1 MEKTLILLLVVA
13 ILVAAYNYFR
23 DKSDEGEADDG
34 DAASRSDMNN
44 QQEPNMVGTD
54 QMVKRNTRDFFLD
67 TLTKIGCQYEIDE
80 DNDTIIFAYQ
90 GEYFQVYA
98 RDESPFVTL
107 YDTHWAHIELC
118 DIDEFDEFARL
129 QKAINQSN
137 INNSVITVYTI
148 DEAGGNVDVHCK
160 SVVLFIPELPSIAD
174 YLRLELGEFFRVH
187 NSISAEMEKLR
198 KAEQADS

>member
-23 DKSDEGEADDG
+23 DKSDEDEADDG
-34 DAASRSDMNN
+34 DAAPRSDMSN

-67 TLTKIGCQYEIDE
+67 TLSKIGCQYEIDE
-80 DNDTIIFAYQ
+80 DDDTIIFAYQ

-118 DIDEFDEFARL
+118 DIDEFARL

-187 NSISAEMEKLR
+187 NSIGAEMEKLR

>member
-23 DKSDEGEADDG
+23 DKSDEDEADDG
-34 DAASRSDMNN
+34 DAAPRSDMNN

-67 TLTKIGCQYEIDE
+67 ILSKIGCQYEIDE
-80 DNDTIIFAYQ
+80 DNDTIIFVYQ

-98 RDESPFVTL
+98 RGESPFVTL

-118 DIDEFDEFARL
+118 DIDEFARL

-187 NSISAEMEKLR
+187 NSIGAEMEKLR

>member
-34 DAASRSDMNN
+34 DVAPRSDMSN

-54 QMVKRNTRDFFLD
+54 QTVKRNTRDFFLG

-118 DIDEFDEFARL
+118 DIDEFARL

-160 SVVLFIPELPSIAD
+160 SVVLFIPELPNIAD

>member
-23 DKSDEGEADDG
+23 DKSDEDEADDG
-34 DAASRSDMNN
+34 DAAPCSDMNN

-67 TLTKIGCQYEIDE
+67 TLSKIGCQYEIDE
-80 DNDTIIFAYQ
+80 DDDTIIFAYQ

-118 DIDEFDEFARL
+118 DIDEFARL

-148 DEAGGNVDVHCK
+148 DEAGGIVDVHCK

-187 NSISAEMEKLR
+187 NSIGAEMEKLR

>member
-13 ILVAAYNYFR
+13 ILVTAYNYFR
-23 DKSDEGEADDG
+23 DKSDEDEADDG
-34 DAASRSDMNN
+34 DAAPRSDMNN

-54 QMVKRNTRDFFLD
+54 QTVKRNTRDFFLD

-98 RDESPFVTL
+98 RNESPFVTL

-118 DIDEFDEFARL
+118 DIDEFARL

-187 NSISAEMEKLR
+187 NSIGAEMEKLR

>member
-54 QMVKRNTRDFFLD
+54 QMVKSNTRDFFLD
-67 TLTKIGCQYEIDE
+67 TLSKIGCQYEIDE

-118 DIDEFDEFARL
+118 DIDEFARL

>member
-1 MEKTLILLLVVA
+1 MEKPLILLLVVA

-23 DKSDEGEADDG
+23 DKSDEDEADDG
-34 DAASRSDMNN
+34 DAAPRSDMSN

-67 TLTKIGCQYEIDE
+67 TLTKIGCQYEIDD

-107 YDTHWAHIELC
+107 YAPHWAHIELC
-118 DIDEFDEFARL
+118 DIDEFARL

>member
-23 DKSDEGEADDG
+23 DKSDEDEADDG
-34 DAASRSDMNN
+34 DAAPRSDMNN

-54 QMVKRNTRDFFLD
+54 QMVMRNARDFFLD
-67 TLTKIGCQYEIDE
+67 ILSKIGCQYEIDE
-80 DNDTIIFAYQ
+80 DNDAIIFAYQ

-118 DIDEFDEFARL
+118 DIDEFARL
-129 QKAINQSN
+129 QKTINQSN

-160 SVVLFIPELPSIAD
+160 SVVLFIPELPNIAD

>member
-23 DKSDEGEADDG
+23 DKSDEDEADDG
-34 DAASRSDMNN
+34 DAAPRSDMNN
-44 QQEPNMVGTD
+44 QQAPNMVGTD

-67 TLTKIGCQYEIDE
+67 TLSKIGCQYEIDE
-80 DNDTIIFAYQ
+80 DTIIFAYQ

-118 DIDEFDEFARL
+118 DIDEFARL

-187 NSISAEMEKLR
+187 NSIGAEMEKLR
-198 KAEQADS
+198 KAEQAGC

>member
-67 TLTKIGCQYEIDE
+67 TLSKIGCQYEIDE
-80 DNDTIIFAYQ
+80 DDDTIIFAYQ

-118 DIDEFDEFARL
+118 DIDEFARL

-187 NSISAEMEKLR
+187 NSIGAEMEKLR

>member
-23 DKSDEGEADDG
+23 DKSDEDEADDG
-34 DAASRSDMNN
+34 DAAPRSDMNN

-67 TLTKIGCQYEIDE
+67 TLSKIGCQYEIDE
-80 DNDTIIFAYQ
+80 DNETIIFAYQ

-98 RDESPFVTL
+98 RNESPFVTL

-118 DIDEFDEFARL
+118 DIDEFARL

-187 NSISAEMEKLR
+187 NSIGAEMEKLR

>member
-34 DAASRSDMNN
+34 DAAPRSDMNN
-44 QQEPNMVGTD
+44 QQEPNMLGTD
-54 QMVKRNTRDFFLD
+54 QMEKRNTRDFFLV
-67 TLTKIGCQYEIDE
+67 TLSKIGCQYEIDE
-80 DNDTIIFAYQ
+80 DKDTIIFAYQ

-107 YDTHWAHIELC
+107 YDTHWTHIELC
-118 DIDEFDEFARL
+118 DIDEFARL

-137 INNSVITVYTI
+137 ISNSVFTVYTI

-160 SVVLFIPELPSIAD
+160 SVVLFIPELPNIAD

-187 NSISAEMEKLR
+187 NSVSAEMEKLR

>member
-13 ILVAAYNYFR
+13 ILVAAYNYFK

-34 DAASRSDMNN
+34 DAAPRSDMSN

-67 TLTKIGCQYEIDE
+67 TLSKIGCQYEIDE
-80 DNDTIIFAYQ
+80 NNDTIIFAYQ

-118 DIDEFDEFARL
+118 DIDEFARL

-137 INNSVITVYTI
+137 ISNSVITVYTI

-187 NSISAEMEKLR
+187 NSISAELEKLR

>member
-23 DKSDEGEADDG
+23 DKSDEDEADDG
-34 DAASRSDMNN
+34 DAAPRSDMDN

-67 TLTKIGCQYEIDE
+67 TLSKIGCQYEIDE
-80 DNDTIIFAYQ
+80 DDDTIIFAYQ

-98 RDESPFVTL
+98 RNESPFVTL

-118 DIDEFDEFARL
+118 DIDEFARL

-137 INNSVITVYTI
+137 IYNSVITVYTI

-160 SVVLFIPELPSIAD
+160 SVVLFIPELPNIAD

>member
-23 DKSDEGEADDG
+23 DKSDEDEADDG
-34 DAASRSDMNN
+34 DAAPRSDMNN

-54 QMVKRNTRDFFLD
+54 QMVMRNARDFFLD
-67 TLTKIGCQYEIDE
+67 ILSKIGCQYEIDE

-98 RDESPFVTL
+98 RNESPFVTL

-118 DIDEFDEFARL
+118 DIDEFARL

-148 DEAGGNVDVHCK
+148 DEAGGNVDLHCK